1 MEMEMTTQNN
11 ESKPT
16 SGKPLTEGTSQELE
30 ELLANPNLFMRSDE
44 FLKMRGFKDAKEWIG
59 SQNDDPYLKSFG
71 QMES

>member
-30 ELLANPNLFMRSDE
+30 ELLANPNLFII
-44 FLKMRGFKDAKEWIG
+44 FK
-59 SQNDDPYLKSFG
+59 L
-71 QMES
+71 